1 VESEAARAMK
11 VRRIVATL
19 QPQRP
24 ARQGVPAIADL
35 ARRMEAELVG
45 LFVEDIELLHFAAL
59 PFAHE
64 LGEASAVRRRV
75 DVSAMERQMRARAEE
90 LRAALAEALDE
101 GPVQWTFRIERG
113 PVARQ
118 VLAAGM
124 EEPGTLLLPPGVDP
138 EEDIEAVPAQEL
150 TEARLREILQGT
162 RPVLI
167 LPPAKSAA

>member
-1 VESEAARAMK
+1 MK

-24 ARQGVPAIADL
+24 ARERVPAIADL

-64 LGEASAVRRRV
+64 VGGASALRREV
-75 DVSAMERQMRARAEE
+75 DVAGMERMMHARAEE

-101 GPVQWTFRIERG
+101 GSVQWTFRVERG
-113 PVARQ
+113 PLPRQ
-118 VLAAGM
+118 VLAAGI
-124 EEPGTLLLPPGVDP
+124 EQPGTLLLPPGVDP
-138 EEDIEAVPAQEL
+138 DEEIEALPAEEL
-150 TEARLREILQGT
+150 TEARLREILQRT

-167 LPPAKSAA
+167 LPPVEGGA